1 MLIPKEVIQFIDP
14 YTVRLGWSGK
24 TTKSYKYYVY

>member
-1 MLIPKEVIQFIDP
+1 MLKPKEVITFIDP

-24 TTKSYKYYVY
+24 ITKSYYVY